1 MTLARRLGLAVLWL
15 AVLGLAGAWI
25 ARHLEVSG
33 DLRHF
38 MPTARTPSQK
48 LLIEELGEGPG
59 ARLLLV
65 ALSGDAPG
73 ELARQSLA
81 MRDAL
86 DGDPR
91 FSVVANGHDGGLDA
105 IPPALRPYRY
115 LLSPTVDGQRFDRA
129 WLQEEL
135 DQRVQ
140 DLGSPAAAQ
149 LEALL
154 PRDPTLETLRL
165 AEAWTPATAP
175 GLWHGVWFTPAP
187 AAEPVEATHAVP
199 ASDPAPAAATPTRR
213 GAGDREAL
221 MLLETRAAGFDP
233 QGQQAALA
241 AVRTAFDAVRGESPA
256 RLSIT
261 GPGAFSVEIGER
273 TRREATLFG
282 TLGGIGFGLMLLVA
296 YRRWQVPLQ
305 AALPVATAG
314 LAGLA
319 AVALVFSEQVH
330 GITLAFGFTLIG
342 IAADYPIHLLSHQR
356 PGRSAYDSARIIWKT
371 LATGVAS
378 TCLAYL
384 TFFVSG
390 VDGLRQLAVFTVA
403 GLATAALS
411 TRFLL
416 PAVLDPVPRDVADL
430 PLMHALL
437 QRVERLP
444 RLNSTLSLGLA
455 GIAAAVVVF
464 VPGAFWENDLA
475 RLTPV
480 PEAALARDLQ
490 LRHALGAPDVRY
502 MIAVEGADADAVLAH
517 TERMRPALDALRAQ
531 GAVADYDMAARYL
544 PSLDTQRARQ
554 ARLPTREALQA
565 ELDAA
570 VAGTPFRPDAFSG
583 FVDDVETARTA
594 RPLAPGDIAG
604 TPLETRIGG
613 LLLQSPGR
621 ATALV
626 TLTGLVDPAAVA
638 HVARAEGAALLDL
651 KRASESL
658 VAEYRERVLWALG
671 LAVVLLALGVG
682 VVLRHARRTMR
693 VMAPMLLST
702 VLVVAVLRLA
712 GVELNLFHLVALML
726 AAGLGLD
733 YALFFDHAG
742 HEPAEQRRTLHAL
755 IVCAISTLLVFA
767 LLGLSSIPVLRA
779 IGSTV
784 ALGVLFNLSLAVLVT
799 RRREG
804 MA

>member
-105 IPPALRPYRY
+105 IPEALRPYRY
-115 LLSPTVDGQRFDRA
+115 MLSPTVDGQRFDRA

-165 AEAWTPATAP
+165 ADAWTPATAP
-175 GLWHGVWFTPAP
+175 ELWHGVWFTPAP
-187 AAEPVEATHAVP
+187 AADLAEATHAAP
-199 ASDPAPAAATPTRR
+199 TADPAPATEASPRR

-241 AVRTAFDAVRGESPA
+241 AVRAAFDEVRGESPA

-282 TLGGIGFGLMLLVA
+282 TLGGVGFGLMLLVA

-356 PGRSAYDSARIIWKT
+356 PGRSAYESARTIWKT

-430 PLMHALL
+430 SLTHALL
-437 QRVERLP
+437 ERVERLP
-444 RLNSTLSLGLA
+444 RMNSTFSLGLA
-455 GIAAAVVVF
+455 GIAAAAVVF

-544 PSLDTQRARQ
+544 PSLATQRARQ
-554 ARLPTREALQA
+554 DRLPTREALQA

-570 VAGTPFRPDAFSG
+570 VAGTPFRPDAFGG
-583 FVDDVETARTA
+583 FIDDVETARTA
-594 RPLAPGDIAG
+594 RPLSAGDVAG

-613 LLLQSPGR
+613 LLLQSRDR

-638 HVARAEGAALLDL
+638 HVAKAEGATLLDL
-651 KRASESL
+651 KGASESL

-682 VVLRHARRTMR
+682 AVLRHVRRTMR

-702 VLVVAVLRLA
+702 VLVVAVLRMA

-742 HEPAEQRRTLHAL
+742 HDRAEQRRTLHAL